1 MSGCAT
7 CVYDLYLEDLEHYHD
22 ALASA
27 RKLVVDK
34 LRARRGL
41 GTEAWR
47 AAWPAELGT
56 VDEALED
63 VDEGAAGKGGREKEE
78 EAKKRAE
85 KELQRTREQLDPAMR
100 AFLEM
105 EARMK
110 AKQRERETSSP
121 PAAS

>member
-47 AAWPAELGT
+47 AAWPAELGP

-78 EAKKRAE
+78 ETRKRAE

-100 AFLEM
+100 
-105 EARMK
+105 
-110 AKQRERETSSP
+110 
-121 PAAS
+121 